1 MISFVCATVAGVQVF
16 HLEKSLPVEPYSQS
30 GPKLLTRNTTR
41 EAWKASFKLMKENR
55 IKRVAMLGVPGIG
68 KSRNLALGLWH
79 GMTGRGLQ
87 GIPPP
92 EAIVYEAREG
102 RAVFL
107 FTKDSDG
114 EWKAQ
119 SLPWSKWAA
128 DSCEYLKEPNNWYLV
143 DASEAI
149 TTGKL
154 AAKTWLACSPDRN
167 HYSNFVKDGGQ
178 CVFVEAFSLAEVE
191 ACHECFGTQVEKG
204 EMSRRFKQVGGALR
218 TLLADKVIYE
228 QAVKLQRAEAED
240 FTTVRRAFAGD
251 LSTFEEKK
259 MPTRVFTYLSVD
271 GISSQVTVCSP
282 GAAKLILEKHYDK
295 LVQLWSDASNPT
307 SRYWLEEFVGP
318 LLTTFW
324 PGKKGL
330 AAFEIT
336 NTAATGTKATWNR
349 KRVKDLEVKEGLQL
363 LRCDTDKI
371 FDDRWREAVQKGSLE
386 GRVLHSPENYA
397 GIDYLV
403 EFNHG
408 IQVTNSDTHTIA
420 KAFRNKLE
428 EAFRNTAQSFTLT
441 LLITRKPDE
450 FAPAGPDFNN
460 MAGPSK
466 SPNNVCV
473 QVVQIPKTLNSLNRK
488 LCC

>member
-16 HLEKSLPVEPYSQS
+16 HLTKSLPVKPYGQS
-30 GPKLLTRNTTR
+30 GPKLLTRTTTR
-41 EAWKASFKLMKENR
+41 RTWQATFELMKGGIE
-55 IKRVAMLGVPGIG
+55 RVAMLGVPGIG

-79 GMTGRGLQ
+79 GVTGRGLQ
-87 GIPPP
+87 GILPP

-128 DSCEYLKEPNNWYLV
+128 DCCEYLKEPNNWYLV

-251 LSTFEEKK
+251 LSIFEEKK
-259 MPTRVFTYLSVD
+259 MPTRLFTYLSAN

-282 GAAKLILEKHYDK
+282 AVAKLILEKHYDK

-324 PGKKGL
+324 PGKEGLTVVKFTDEGL
-330 AAFEIT
+330 A
-336 NTAATGTKATWNR
+336 KAKWIRTQG
-349 KRVKDLEVKEGLQL
+349 KDLEVKEGLQL
-363 LRCDTDKI
+363 LKCGTEQI
-371 FDDRWREAVQKGSLE
+371 FEKRWQQAVQSGSLKGS
-386 GRVLHSPENYA
+386 VLHSPENYP
-397 GIDYLV
+397 GIDYLL

-408 IQVTNSDTHTIA
+408 ISVTSSLSHNIA
-420 KAFRNKLE
+420 KAFRAKLSDV
-428 EAFRNTAQSFTLT
+428 RKCCPTLQFHSHISHYRRSSNIHT
-441 LLITRKPDE
+441 EGR
-450 FAPAGPDFNN
+450 
-460 MAGPSK
+460 
-466 SPNNVCV
+466 
-473 QVVQIPKTLNSLNRK
+473 
-488 LCC
+488 